1 MSLGRQ
7 VFRGLTQNN
16 KLKGLKRADI
26 EKIEAIQPYQT
37 GDPDP
42 VTGLRQADPTDPH
55 YVLEELAILDRHR
68 RLALLPCYPISFNPK
83 VRITKGVG
91 NVKSITPD
99 DSKLAKPLKHGDV
112 VATFRMITTTQCEYE
127 VSPGALVH
135 IFPSDVMPVDGS
147 TFDVWVRKLQKAV
160 FDVVKAFEG
169 EF

>member
-7 VFRGLTQNN
+7 SLSRTDTND

-127 VSPGALVH
+127 VSPARWFIYSPAMSCQWTDRL
-135 IFPSDVMPVDGS
+135 S
-147 TFDVWVRKLQKAV
+147 TFGSGSFRKPFSML
-160 FDVVKAFEG
+160 
-169 EF
+169 